1 MSCCGDRR
9 RSVGAYVPSF
19 TVFRWEGQG
28 DMAVVGG
35 VTGKHYEFRG
45 FGSTQQ
51 VDNRDTN
58 VVGCAVGLKKVDLTL

>member
-1 MSCCGDRR
+1 
-9 RSVGAYVPSF
+9 
-19 TVFRWEGQG
+19 
-28 DMAVVGG
+28 MAVVGG